1 MGTEKDIFGKG
12 LHYSM
17 GKEDKPKYDLPK
29 GDDFPSLNYKNFL
42 DETKI
47 KTLALL

>member
-17 GKEDKPKYDLPK
+17 GKEDKPKLTCQREMI
-29 GDDFPSLNYKNFL
+29 FIVLTIRIF
-42 DETKI
+42 
-47 KTLALL
+47 